1 MAAFFASGQVATVIL
16 VGMVLEGCA
25 LAAWHWRTGRGV
37 APGDFLANLVSG
49 MFLLLAMRLALGGA
63 WFGWVGACLLG
74 ALAGHATELRRRW
87 RG

>member
-1 MAAFFASGQVATVIL
+1 VKALFASGNVALLIL
-16 VGMVLEGCA
+16 AGMVVEGCA
-25 LAAWHWRTGRGV
+25 LTAWHRRTGRGV

-74 ALAGHATELRRRW
+74 ALVGHATDLWRRW
-87 RG
+87 R